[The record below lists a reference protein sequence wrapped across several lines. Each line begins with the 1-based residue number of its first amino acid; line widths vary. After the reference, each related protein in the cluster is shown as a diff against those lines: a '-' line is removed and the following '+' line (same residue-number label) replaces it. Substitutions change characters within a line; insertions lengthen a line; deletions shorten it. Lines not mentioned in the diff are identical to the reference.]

1 MFDITVQI
9 FQSNQLADINF
20 LEYIKNK
27 KIIICPKVKISQR
40 PTLVYLEYLD
50 SLIDTHDVDE
60 IIIINSTQDNFF
72 HMLVES
78 YFPRITTMTDKSQN
92 YIKSLKE
99 SKDKT
104 GSVKDLTEN
113 WIFQQVLD
121 NCQEIGFWE
130 QPSSDNWKHL
140 LANKTAIKALMK
152 FGSWQRKI
160 IQKLYKLRHT
170 TDMWNTKDQNIMRY
184 SEEKGSMEGWS
195 LSAQMGANF
204 WYFNLFHNK
213 ELETTLRQIN
223 NRSGKTS

>member
-1 MFDITVQI
+1 MFDTTVQI

>member
-40 PTLVYLEYLD
+40 PTLVYLGYLD

-60 IIIINSTQDNFF
+60 IIIIDSTQDNFF

-92 YIKSLKE
+92 YIKSLKQ

-104 GSVKDLTEN
+104 NPYT
-113 WIFQQVLD
+113 
-121 NCQEIGFWE
+121 
-130 QPSSDNWKHL
+130 P
-140 LANKTAIKALMK
+140 
-152 FGSWQRKI
+152 
-160 IQKLYKLRHT
+160 
-170 TDMWNTKDQNIMRY
+170 
-184 SEEKGSMEGWS
+184 
-195 LSAQMGANF
+195 
-204 WYFNLFHNK
+204 
-213 ELETTLRQIN
+213 
-223 NRSGKTS
+223 

>member
-40 PTLVYLEYLD
+40 PTLVYLGYLD

-121 NCQEIGFWE
+121 KCQEIGFWE

-140 LANKTAIKALMK
+140 LANKTAIQALMK

-160 IQKLYKLRHT
+160 IQKLYKSRHT

-184 SEEKGSMEGWS
+184 SDEKGSMEGWS
-195 LSAQMGANF
+195 LSGQMGANF

-213 ELETTLRQIN
+213 ELETALRQIN
-223 NRSGKTS
+223 NHSSKTS

>member
-40 PTLVYLEYLD
+40 PTLVYLGYLD

-92 YIKSLKE
+92 YIKSLIE

-121 NCQEIGFWE
+121 KCQEIGFWE

-160 IQKLYKLRHT
+160 IQKLYKSRHT
-170 TDMWNTKDQNIMRY
+170 TDMWTTKDQNIMRY
-184 SEEKGSMEGWS
+184 SDEKGSMEGWS
-195 LSAQMGANF
+195 LSGQMGANF

-213 ELETTLRQIN
+213 ELETALRQIN
-223 NRSGKTS
+223 NHSSKTS

>member
-40 PTLVYLEYLD
+40 PTLVYLGYLD

-121 NCQEIGFWE
+121 KCQEIGFWE

-140 LANKTAIKALMK
+140 LANKTAIQALMK

-160 IQKLYKLRHT
+160 IQKLYKLRHKT
-170 TDMWNTKDQNIMRY
+170 NVWNTKVQNI
-184 SEEKGSMEGWS
+184 
-195 LSAQMGANF
+195 
-204 WYFNLFHNK
+204 
-213 ELETTLRQIN
+213 I
-223 NRSGKTS
+223 

>member
-40 PTLVYLEYLD
+40 PTLVYLGYLD

-140 LANKTAIKALMK
+140 LANKTAIQALMK

-195 LSAQMGANF
+195 LSGQMGANF

-213 ELETTLRQIN
+213 ELETALRQIN
-223 NRSGKTS
+223 NRSSKTS